1 MTHVLPPTRLYLPFS
16 DGRYTV
22 TARLRP
28 LGTEAHFQLDEH
40 YLAYLA
46 VKATNRRERRDE
58 YYVRAGIKPALERA
72 IVAFVLDNLPAQ
84 HPEYFVR
91 EGHRLENKLLGLT
104 LDFDLDSLKVTAA
117 EGSPAVYAGVDFVG
131 LDAIEALALQTQED
145 WAAVARDGDGDTTPL
160 IHASYPSHWRPR
172 DKAGHS
178 FVEVHRPVAG
188 IDPLLKAAPSL
199 IETMITKGPW
209 ERFTWTLP
217 RTPDLDEHLDVVAA
231 RPYPG
236 VPAVEDVGRSC
247 WVRVERQVV
256 QGFPDADG
264 ALFTIRLHILP
275 LERVVQEPG
284 AAAALAS
291 AVRSKSEA
299 SLAYKSLADWHP
311 VLLAYLDA
319 QAAAASP

>member
-1 MTHVLPPTRLYLPFS
+1 MAGVLPPTRLYLPFS

-28 LGTEAHFQLDEH
+28 LGAEPHFQVDEH
-40 YLAYLA
+40 YFDYLA
-46 VKATNRRERRDE
+46 VKAANRRDRRDE
-58 YYVRAGIKPALERA
+58 YYVRAGITPALERA
-72 IVAFVLDNLPAQ
+72 IVAFVLADLPARY
-84 HPEYFVR
+84 PDYFTR
-91 EGHRLENKLLGLT
+91 EGDRLENKLLGLT
-104 LDFDLDSLKVTAA
+104 LAFDDLKVVAA
-117 EGSPAVYAGVDFVG
+117 EGTPAVYAGVDFVG
-131 LDAIEALALQTQED
+131 MDAIEALALQTQED
-145 WAAVARDGDGDTTPL
+145 WAAVARDGAGDTTPL

-172 DKAGHS
+172 DKAGRS

-199 IETMITKGPW
+199 IETMINKGPW

-231 RPYPG
+231 RPQPG
-236 VPAVEDVGRSC
+236 IPAVEDVGRSC
-247 WVRVERQVV
+247 WLRVERQVV
-256 QGFPDADG
+256 QGFPAADG

-284 AAAALAS
+284 AASALAS
-291 AVRSKSEA
+291 AVRSKTEA

-311 VLLAYLDA
+311 VLLAWLDQRA
-319 QAAAASP
+319 